1 MEGMIFL
8 HFITR
13 TMRLEN
19 DDDNRTHNSCMSSET
34 ASSSRCSSSFSS
46 LSEHSNISG
55 ESLQEAKK
63 RALKGLETRFLR
75 VKQYAKVTHERR
87 KALQRNVKNT
97 RETVLRHNVLICE
110 RQNQCGRA
118 EKIEQSEK
126 ESAVLLS
133 KTAETCFRV
142 LRKTKDRMWF
152 CEQRANRYAI
162 AREYL
167 EKVLA
172 AKRSEDLGENDH
184 ASHEEGKQETVAGT
198 RGESPSSS
206 YSLASNHH
214 HHDNAVKFEDISDI
228 IARSNSLRAINDTLT
243 SRLSQAQGNARVKA
257 SEHEF
262 ALATFRAR
270 RLEVEQNSLRHLQTE
285 LENARILSSLEREK
299 SAKKRDERL
308 LVLKLK
314 STIANLYENI
324 LAKSCV
330 NRSIDTANE
339 RLDGKKTNTLVV
351 SQLHHIS
358 HFANDVKCILLR

>member
-1 MEGMIFL
+1 MCI
-8 HFITR
+8 R
-13 TMRLEN
+13 
-19 DDDNRTHNSCMSSET
+19 D
-34 ASSSRCSSSFSS
+34 
-46 LSEHSNISG
+46 
-55 ESLQEAKK
+55 
-63 RALKGLETRFLR
+63 
-75 VKQYAKVTHERR
+75 
-87 KALQRNVKNT
+87 
-97 RETVLRHNVLICE
+97 
-110 RQNQCGRA
+110 
-118 EKIEQSEK
+118 
-126 ESAVLLS
+126 
-133 KTAETCFRV
+133 
-142 LRKTKDRMWF
+142 
-152 CEQRANRYAI
+152 
-162 AREYL
+162 
-167 EKVLA
+167 
-172 AKRSEDLGENDH
+172 
-184 ASHEEGKQETVAGT
+184 
-198 RGESPSSS
+198 
-206 YSLASNHH
+206 
-214 HHDNAVKFEDISDI
+214 
-228 IARSNSLRAINDTLT
+228 
-243 SRLSQAQGNARVKA
+243 RVKA

>member
-1 MEGMIFL
+1 M
-8 HFITR
+8 HQ
-13 TMRLEN
+13 N
-19 DDDNRTHNSCMSSET
+19 DDETDRADNPRVSSGT
-34 ASSSRCSSSFSS
+34 TSSSRCSSTISS
-46 LSEHSNISG
+46 LSEYSNTTG

-63 RALKGLETRFLR
+63 RALKELETRFLR

-162 AREYL
+162 AKEYL

-184 ASHEEGKQETVAGT
+184 AS
-198 RGESPSSS
+198 
-206 YSLASNHH
+206 
-214 HHDNAVKFEDISDI
+214 
-228 IARSNSLRAINDTLT
+228 
-243 SRLSQAQGNARVKA
+243 
-257 SEHEF
+257 
-262 ALATFRAR
+262 AR
-270 RLEVEQNSLRHLQTE
+270 RR
-285 LENARILSSLEREK
+285 
-299 SAKKRDERL
+299 
-308 LVLKLK
+308 
-314 STIANLYENI
+314 
-324 LAKSCV
+324 
-330 NRSIDTANE
+330 
-339 RLDGKKTNTLVV
+339 
-351 SQLHHIS
+351 
-358 HFANDVKCILLR
+358 

>member
-1 MEGMIFL
+1 M
-8 HFITR
+8 R
-13 TMRLEN
+13 TCREN
-19 DDDNRTHNSCMSSET
+19 R
-34 ASSSRCSSSFSS
+34 
-46 LSEHSNISG
+46 
-55 ESLQEAKK
+55 AK
-63 RALKGLETRFLR
+63 R
-75 VKQYAKVTHERR
+75 
-87 KALQRNVKNT
+87 
-97 RETVLRHNVLICE
+97 
-110 RQNQCGRA
+110 
-118 EKIEQSEK
+118 K

-167 EKVLA
+167 EKFWRRNEVRIWERTTTPA
-172 AKRSEDLGENDH
+172 TKKVNKRPWRDF
-184 ASHEEGKQETVAGT
+184 

-257 SEHEF
+257 SEHNS

-285 LENARILSSLEREK
+285 LENARILSSLERK
-299 SAKKRDERL
+299 SQQRNAMKDC
-308 LVLKLK
+308 
-314 STIANLYENI
+314 
-324 LAKSCV
+324 SC
-330 NRSIDTANE
+330 
-339 RLDGKKTNTLVV
+339 
-351 SQLHHIS
+351 
-358 HFANDVKCILLR
+358 

>member
-1 MEGMIFL
+1 
-8 HFITR
+8 
-13 TMRLEN
+13 MRLEN
-19 DDDNRTHNSCMSSET
+19 DDGNRTHNSCMSSET

-46 LSEHSNISG
+46 VSEHSNISR

-87 KALQRNVKNT
+87 KALQRNMKNT

-126 ESAVLLS
+126 ECAVLLS

-162 AREYL
+162 AKEYL

-172 AKRSEDLGENDH
+172 AKRREDLGENDH

-198 RGESPSSS
+198 RGESPSSP

-214 HHDNAVKFEDISDI
+214 HNNAVKFEDISDI

-270 RLEVEQNSLRHLQTE
+270 RLEVEQSSLRHLQTE

-330 NRSIDTANE
+330 NRSIDSANE

-351 SQLHHIS
+351 SQLDHIS